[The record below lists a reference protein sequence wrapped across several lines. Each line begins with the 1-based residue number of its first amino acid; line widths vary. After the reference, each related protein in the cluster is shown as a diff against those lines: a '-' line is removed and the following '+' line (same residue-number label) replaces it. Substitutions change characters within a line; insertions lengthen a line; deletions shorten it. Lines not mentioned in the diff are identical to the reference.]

1 MILLFLQAEN
11 RTPPTHSRSGRLI
24 ESHPYTTY
32 PLIGYD
38 APSVDVIA
46 GRSKQVHK
54 RTTKKTSRRV
64 RARTE
69 SADPPVLVSA
79 ETSTTPPSQVIQ
91 GADTQAI
98 TQAGAAVASLLLEA
112 LQVNLSFTAPDC
124 YSDINPS

>member
-1 MILLFLQAEN
+1 MILLSFQAEN

-32 PLIGYD
+32 PLISYD

-64 RARTE
+64 RARVE

-79 ETSTTPPSQVIQ
+79 ETLAALPSQVIQ
-91 GADTQAI
+91 DADTQAI
-98 TQAGAAVASLLLEA
+98 AQAGAAA
-112 LQVNLSFTAPDC
+112 
-124 YSDINPS
+124 